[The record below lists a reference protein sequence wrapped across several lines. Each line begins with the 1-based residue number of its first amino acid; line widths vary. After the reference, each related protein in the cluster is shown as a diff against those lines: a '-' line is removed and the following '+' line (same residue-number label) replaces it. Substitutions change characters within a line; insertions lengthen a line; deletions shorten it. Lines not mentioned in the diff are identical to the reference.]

1 MSWHPST
8 RSACSGMWVHPPRRR
23 RKQDR
28 SAMEAQLLVGDVI
41 RAAAART
48 PGNIAVSLCDRHI
61 SFAALNQESNAL
73 ASSLLA
79 QGVRP
84 DDRVGWWAETSIEAV
99 QIGRA
104 HV

>member
-1 MSWHPST
+1 
-8 RSACSGMWVHPPRRR
+8 
-23 RKQDR
+23 
-28 SAMEAQLLVGDVI
+28 MEALLRVGDVI

-84 DDRVGWWAETSIEAV
+84 GDRVGWWAETSIEAV
-99 QIGRA
+99 LLYFATAHIGAIFMPLNPRYTDEEEIGRA